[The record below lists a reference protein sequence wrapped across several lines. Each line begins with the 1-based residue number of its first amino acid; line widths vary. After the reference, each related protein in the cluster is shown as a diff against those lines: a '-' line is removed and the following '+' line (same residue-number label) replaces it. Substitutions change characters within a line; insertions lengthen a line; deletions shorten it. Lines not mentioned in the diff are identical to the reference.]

1 MKKLCFLFL
10 AAALCLSLCACE
22 KKQPDS
28 PTLPED
34 GQQTQTPE
42 PKPEENPNQSSD
54 ETDEKQP
61 APEENQELAGEE
73 NESGESQNVNSWPKT
88 GIAKR
93 IPTPEKG
100 TIYQITDDRTFFRA
114 DILETDAEY
123 AKSYAEKCKTAGF
136 ELNVSEDAIDS
147 STYIFTAE
155 NEKGYR
161 LHVSYT
167 GVLIITL
174 AAPQ

>member
-1 MKKLCFLFL
+1 MKKLFFLFL

-22 KKQPDS
+22 KTQPEP
-28 PTLPED
+28 PTLPDD
-34 GQQTQTPE
+34 GQQTQT
-42 PKPEENPNQSSD
+42 PKPEENPNQPSD
-54 ETDEKQP
+54 ETDDKQP
-61 APEENQELAGEE
+61 APEENQEPDGEE
-73 NESGESQNVNSWPKT
+73 GESGDSPIINGWPKT

-100 TIYQITDDRTFFRA
+100 TIYQITDDRISFRA
-114 DILETDAEY
+114 EILETDAEY

>member
-1 MKKLCFLFL
+1 MKKLFFLFL

-22 KKQPDS
+22 KTQPEP
-28 PTLPED
+28 PTLPDD
-34 GQQTQTPE
+34 GQQTQT
-42 PKPEENPNQSSD
+42 PKPEENPNQPSD
-54 ETDEKQP
+54 ETDDKQP
-61 APEENQELAGEE
+61 APEENQEPDGEE
-73 NESGESQNVNSWPKT
+73 GESGDSPIINGWPKT
-88 GIAKR
+88 GIAK
-93 IPTPEKG
+93 
-100 TIYQITDDRTFFRA
+100 
-114 DILETDAEY
+114 Y